1 MSVENFEFIVSFLF
15 VFMFIVSTLIGICAA
30 ENNEDSTV
38 CSILPPIWLV
48 LVVGFIV
55 VIFNDPYREL
65 RKEIESLTP
74 KLTKQQI
81 ANSGPTLK
89 EIYKEI
95 RLQEYK
101 KKLEKDFNERK

>member
-1 MSVENFEFIVSFLF
+1 MDVENFEFIVSFLF
-15 VFMFIVSTLIGICAA
+15 VSMFIVSTLIGICAA
-30 ENNEDSTV
+30 ENNEDSAV
-38 CSILPPIWLV
+38 CSILPPTWLV
-48 LVVGFIV
+48 LIVGFIV
-55 VIFNDPYREL
+55 VMSNDPYREL

-81 ANSGPTLK
+81 ANSGPIIK

-101 KKLEKDFNERK
+101 KKIEKDFNERK